1 MGAHGTQQGTVN
13 VPNRLVREGL
23 MESEAVLSLPVEGR
37 WLYVI
42 ILLSADDVGLFEAT
56 EFKLARR
63 ADVNRDLAGKLMQL
77 LADADLIRLYEV
89 DGKRYGFIPKFRQR
103 VQIKSTKHPLPP
115 RAIYASDADALNKIN
130 DLASK
135 TTVGAPVGSGCTS
148 DGQPS
153 EAEAEVE
160 AEKKVSETSSPRRR
174 RKAPDL
180 PACPFDDIV
189 AVYHEV
195 LPELP
200 GVRVVK
206 PNGSRWKAVKALWD
220 WVLTSTKRDGSR
232 RATTREEGM
241 AWVRDYFTRARSSD
255 WIMGR
260 TPRGAGHE
268 NWEADLDYLCSEN
281 GMKRVIEKTRE
292 PA

>member
-1 MGAHGTQQGTVN
+1 
-13 VPNRLVREGL
+13 

-37 WLYVI
+37 WLFVI
-42 ILLSADDVGLFEAT
+42 IILSADDIGLFEAT

-63 ADVNRDLAGKLMQL
+63 ADVNRELASKLMQM

-89 DGKRYGFIPKFRQR
+89 ENKRYGFIPKFRQR
-103 VQIKSTKHPLPP
+103 VQIKSAKYPLPP
-115 RAIYASDADALNKIN
+115 SAMFADDPDALNKIKY
-130 DLASK
+130 LASK

-160 AEKKVSETSSPRRR
+160 ERIPEFQNSTSSSTPRRR
-174 RKAPDL
+174 RKAPDQL
-180 PACPFDDIV
+180 PPCPIQQIV

-200 GVRVVK
+200 HVVVVRK
-206 PNGSRWKAVKALWD
+206 NGNREKAIAAFWQ
-220 WVLTSTKRDGSR
+220 WVLTSTKPNGSR
-232 RATTREEGM
+232 RATTTEEGIS
-241 AWVRDYFTRARSSD
+241 WLRDYFERARLSD

-268 NWEADLDYLCSEN
+268 NWQADIEYLFSEK
-281 GMKRVIEKTRE
+281 GMKQVIERTKV